1 MVELAILLL
10 SLAQRST
17 CWSGIWQNLINFSY
31 VISCRRIGLASFVSG
46 GQGVVLG
53 PLPSGM
59 VLGSTFSLSDEGE
72 GACVATVLKEEVEV
86 EGLAIGVDIM
96 IGGKGQR
103 GGQ

>member
-1 MVELAILLL
+1 MVELAIPLL
-10 SLAQRST
+10 SSAQRSAR
-17 CWSGIWQNLINFSY
+17 WSGIWQNSMNFSY
-31 VISCRRIGLASFVSG
+31 VISCGRTGPMSFVSV

-72 GACVATVLKEEVEV
+72 EACVAMVSKEVVVV
-86 EGLAIGVDIM
+86 EGLAIGVVIT
-96 IGGKGQR
+96 IGGRVRR

>member
-10 SLAQRST
+10 SSVQRSA
-17 CWSGIWQNLINFSY
+17 CWSGIWQNSMNLSY
-31 VISCRRIGLASFVSG
+31 MISYRRIGPRLFVSG

-72 GACVATVLKEEVEV
+72 GACVATVSKEEVEV
-86 EGLAIGVDIM
+86 EGLAIGVVVT
-96 IGGKGQR
+96 IGGRGRR
-103 GGQ
+103 GGR